1 VDREEL
7 LARNLESLRGFV
19 AAIGRSAE
27 SSRVLAPDG
36 VVASLT
42 PAAPDRSIVN
52 SVVYHDADAL
62 EAALGGLS
70 GAYEQAGV
78 SAWTVWVPEED
89 ERAASLLEGAGH
101 HVDADPAAMA
111 ILLDEWDGAGPRE
124 GEGSDVDTEATM
136 VDVAPINDRAYGFD
150 EVFTRALAGW
160 RDEVYVYLW
169 RDAGRA
175 VSSAVTMD
183 VGDDCGVFFVATLP
197 EARGRGLAT
206 ALMRRALAEAR
217 DRGRTTSTLQA
228 TKAGQPIYER
238 LGYRNLGALQMWE
251 RRSSGRR

>member
-1 VDREEL
+1 VDRDGL

-27 SSRVLAPDG
+27 SSRVLEPDG

-52 SVVYHDADAL
+52 SVVYRDADAL

-70 GAYEQAGV
+70 GAYDRAGI
-78 SAWTVWVPEED
+78 SAWTVWVPEKD
-89 ERAASLLEGAGH
+89 VRAVSLLEDAGH
-101 HVDADPAAMA
+101 GLDADPAAMA
-111 ILLDEWDGAGPRE
+111 IVLDEWDGVGSDE
-124 GEGSDVDTEATM
+124 GDAPDVDTEATM

-150 EVFTRALAGW
+150 GVFTRALAGW
-160 RDEVYVYLW
+160 RYDVYVYVS
-169 RDAGRA
+169 RDEGRA
-175 VSSAVTMD
+175 VSSVVTMD

-251 RRSSGRR
+251 RRS